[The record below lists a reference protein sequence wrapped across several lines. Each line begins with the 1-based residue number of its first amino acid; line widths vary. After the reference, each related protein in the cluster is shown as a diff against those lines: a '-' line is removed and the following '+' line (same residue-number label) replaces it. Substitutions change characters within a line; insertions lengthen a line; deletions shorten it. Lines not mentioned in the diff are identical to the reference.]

1 MKLSKEK
8 RFLIMLNHSA
18 REHLQIMATI
28 QSRLEAYEK
37 PNPEVERLSIALEFT
52 WNAIMLQISEVSTY
66 LKGDEDVLQAY
77 SEARAEE
84 AIAENSRP
92 KGAIQSRDAGN
103 KDDLLLRST

>member
-1 MKLSKEK
+1 
-8 RFLIMLNHSA
+8 MLNHSA

-28 QSRLEAYEK
+28 QFRLEAYEK

-77 SEARAEE
+77 SEAWAEE
-84 AIAENSRP
+84 AMAENSRP
-92 KGAIQSRDAGN
+92 KGVIQFHDNSNENDQP
-103 KDDLLLRST
+103 LRST